1 MIREIAGIWLLGL
14 MALGGCATAP
24 KGNEAGTSA
33 APAGARAN
41 VPAVRRDG
49 DVPVPASCSAQVNE
63 KLAGLISAGQSSAVD
78 NVMVC
83 GITVSASRTQH
94 GRAHGDHE
102 IFPLRV
108 TMPGGD
114 VRLVEVV
121 SNDELD
127 GKVTAGPNTAVF
139 AYGQAFFPSGGR
151 FVAGVHD
158 VHCST
163 HRGADNGWIV
173 VGGEKHPGSC
183 SR

>member
-1 MIREIAGIWLLGL
+1 MSNEWVAYIRKYECGEVEGGERLASLLLACWRRIWLEVGMIREIAGIWLLGL

-121 SNDELD
+121 SNDE
-127 GKVTAGPNTAVF
+127 
-139 AYGQAFFPSGGR
+139 
-151 FVAGVHD
+151 
-158 VHCST
+158 
-163 HRGADNGWIV
+163 
-173 VGGEKHPGSC
+173 
-183 SR
+183 

>member
-1 MIREIAGIWLLGL
+1 MRGIAGIWLLV
-14 MALGGCATAP
+14 ALAGCMTAP
-24 KGNEAGTSA
+24 KGNEAVGTSA
-33 APAGARAN
+33 APAGAHADVQAARQ
-41 VPAVRRDG
+41 DG

-63 KLAGLISAGQSSAVD
+63 KLAGLISVGQSNVVD

-151 FVAGVHD
+151 FVAGIHD

-173 VGGEKHPGSC
+173 VGGEKHPTSC
-183 SR
+183 KSS

>member
-1 MIREIAGIWLLGL
+1 MRGIAGIWLVGV
-14 MALGGCATAP
+14 MVLGGCTSAP
-24 KGNEAGTSA
+24 KGNDAAKTSA
-33 APAGARAN
+33 VPADIHAN
-41 VPAVRRDG
+41 VAAAQDG
-49 DVPVPASCSAQVNE
+49 DVPVPANCSAQVNE

-83 GITVSASRTQH
+83 GITVSSSRTQH
-94 GRAHGDHE
+94 GRAHGDHQ

-139 AYGQAFFPSGGR
+139 AYGQAFLSERRQVCGGCARCALLHASRRGQWLDCGGR
-151 FVAGVHD
+151 
-158 VHCST
+158 
-163 HRGADNGWIV
+163 
-173 VGGEKHPGSC
+173 GEASDQL
-183 SR
+183 